1 MNRLASDGVRDG
13 VMQRTHGKPGYA
25 YNGISDEESGYES
38 EGLETGNPVFI
49 SDEDYD
55 VAVEAL
61 TEETAEYNTEDTAIV
76 FMSYGTE
83 HVSNAVY
90 ERLQKRLHAA
100 GYRNYFIGTVEG
112 SPTVE
117 DVLNEVQGSCA
128 KRVVLLPLMIVA
140 DDCAG
145 KIWPVMRSSPGR
157 QFFSMPD
164 TKWSA
169 FRRVQENTRASESCR
184 FPVPGQ

>member
-13 VMQRTHGKPGYA
+13 VMQQTHGKPGYA

-100 GYRNYFIGTVEG
+100 GYRSG
-112 SPTVE
+112 S
-117 DVLNEVQGSCA
+117 
-128 KRVVLLPLMIVA
+128 
-140 DDCAG
+140 
-145 KIWPVMRSSPGR
+145 
-157 QFFSMPD
+157 
-164 TKWSA
+164 
-169 FRRVQENTRASESCR
+169 
-184 FPVPGQ
+184 